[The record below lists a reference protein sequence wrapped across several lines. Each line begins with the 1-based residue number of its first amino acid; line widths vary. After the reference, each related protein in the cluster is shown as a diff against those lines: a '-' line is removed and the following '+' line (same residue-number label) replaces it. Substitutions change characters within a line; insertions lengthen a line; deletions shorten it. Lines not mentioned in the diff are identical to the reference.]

1 MKNFL
6 SSLLATI
13 VGLLIMTLVI
23 IFIFIGIV
31 AASTSKEVPEVK
43 ENSVLL
49 AKFNA
54 QISDR
59 ANEDPFAQF
68 LSGNFMNA
76 RMMGLNQI
84 LKDLDKAEADENIEG
99 IFLKFGAVSAGIS
112 TLGEIRDAL
121 LDFKKFASC

>member
-6 SSLLATI
+6 SSLLATLL
-13 VGLLIMTLVI
+13 GLIIMTLLVF
-23 IFIFIGIV
+23 FIFVGII
-31 AASTSKEVPEVK
+31 AASTSREAPEVK

-68 LSGNFMNA
+68 MSGNFMGA
-76 RMMGLNQI
+76 DLMGLNQI

-99 IFLKFGAVSAGIS
+99 IFLKLGGVSAGVS
-112 TLGEIRDAL
+112 TLGEIRAC
-121 LDFKKFASC
+121 AP